1 MELYRNNLGNSIQH
15 LFEHMAQKGS
25 CCSSLV
31 VVVDIVAVVGLADCM
46 PEVVVEVPIVALL
59 VAVVRIRRTVDRI
72 RLAADHSLRAADH
85 TALAELDS
93 QLELGLVD
101 RNYIH

>member
-25 CCSSLV
+25 CCSFLVV

-46 PEVVVEVPIVALL
+46 PEVVVEVPIVVHLA
-59 VAVVRIRRTVDRI
+59 AVDRI